1 MMRAAHPHSD
11 IRVVIAGVG
20 MTPVREHW
28 DRSLREL
35 ALDAIAEAR
44 QDAGGL
50 RPQALYLA
58 NMYAPA
64 LSGQTHLAT
73 LIADYAGLRGIEA
86 VSVEAAGASGGAALR
101 QAYLAI
107 KSGELDAALVVGVEK
122 VTDRVGSAVIA
133 AASAS
138 TDAEYESVQGVTQ
151 AAQAAMLMRRY
162 LHEYGLPADALAG
175 VSLTAHR
182 NAVANP
188 LAMFRKE
195 LKPEQ
200 YSKAPVISEPLTI
213 FDAAPMAD
221 GAAAILLTRAD
232 LLPADPDRPQVRIA
246 GSAAASGA
254 LALHDQPSPLDFP
267 TVAQAARMA
276 FARAGIGPQQVDFAE
291 LHDQFS
297 IHAAMAL
304 EASGFARKGEGWK
317 LAGRSN
323 GSAGGELPILTFGG
337 SKARGDVGGATGV
350 YQAAEAALQLWGRA
364 GGNQIASP
372 RFGLVESIGGH
383 GSTCVVHILE
393 AEITDQGD
401 SDSS

>member
-1 MMRAAHPHSD
+1 MTAAARMPSD
-11 IRVVIAGVG
+11 LEVVIAGVG

-28 DRSLREL
+28 DRSLRDL
-35 ALDAIAEAR
+35 ALEAVTAAR

-50 RPQALYLA
+50 RPQALFLA

-73 LIADYAGLRGIEA
+73 LIADFAGLRGIEA
-86 VSVEAAGASGGAALR
+86 VSVEAAGASGGAAMR
-101 QAYLAI
+101 HAYLAI

-122 VTDRVGSAVIA
+122 VTDRVGSAVSA

-138 TDAEYESVQGVTQ
+138 ADAEYESVQGITQ

-162 LHEYGLPADALAG
+162 LHEYDLPPDALAS

-182 NAVANP
+182 NAVGNP
-188 LAMFRKE
+188 LAMYRKE

-200 YSKAPVISEPLTI
+200 YSKAPIVSEPLTI

-221 GAAAILLTRAD
+221 GAAAIVLTRSD
-232 LLPADPDRPQVRIA
+232 LLPADPERPQVSVA

-254 LALHDQPSPLDFP
+254 LALHDQPNPLDFP

-297 IHAAMAL
+297 IHAVMAL

-317 LAGRSN
+317 LTGRTNGADDAG
-323 GSAGGELPILTFGG
+323 LPILTFGG

-350 YQAAEAALQLWGRA
+350 YQIAEAALQLWGRA
-364 GGNQIASP
+364 GANQVTSP
-372 RFGLVESIGGH
+372 RYGLVEAIGGH
-383 GSTCVVHILE
+383 GSTCVVHILKAGRLPE
-393 AEITDQGD
+393 DS